1 MLSGK
6 KVFSTIDLVR
16 AYHQIPVYPGDVPK
30 TTITTPFGLYEYTV
44 VPFGLSNAAQTFQRF
59 IDTVLRGLNFCY
71 AYLHDILVASQDEKE
86 HREQLFVRLDQYGMV
101 TATNCVLQKAK

>member
-6 KVFSTIDLVR
+6 KIFSTIDLVR

-30 TTITTPFGLYEYTV
+30 TAITTPFGLYEYTAM
-44 VPFGLSNAAQTFQRF
+44 PFGLSNAAQTFQRF

-71 AYLHDILVASQDEKE
+71 AYLDDPKTRKNIANTWNSCLHGLISTV
-86 HREQLFVRLDQYGMV
+86 
-101 TATNCVLQKAK
+101 